1 MLSNSEVEYLTT
13 QEAKVYA
20 TEESIV
26 AMVALKEG
34 VAKNDMQEILRV
46 ISDKKVN
53 LLADP
58 LIS

>member
-20 TEESIV
+20 TEETIV
-26 AMVALKEG
+26 AMVALKDG